1 MAGLDIELIGYI
13 GAGLIAVSLV
23 PQVLRSWKTKST
35 KDISIQWTL
44 IYLTGL
50 IIWIGYGFGISS
62 MPLILM
68 TSVEAALTASLLYLK
83 LRYG

>member
-1 MAGLDIELIGYI
+1 MVDIELIGYI

>member
-1 MAGLDIELIGYI
+1 MVGLDIELIGYI
-13 GAGLIAVSLV
+13 GAGLIAVSLI

-35 KDISIQWTL
+35 KDISMQWTL
-44 IYLTGL
+44 IYLSGL
-50 IIWIGYGFGISS
+50 LIWIYYGFGISS

-83 LRYG
+83 LKYG